1 MRGASRMEEK
11 LEFCQPGGSMRII
24 VCTALMAL
32 VPLGAITHAED
43 APYRVSGRIAV
54 GGEGGWDYPSIDPTT
69 HLLYLSRGDR
79 VVIVDTATGKSVGE
93 IAGTDG
99 VHGVALAA
107 ELNLGFISCGR
118 SNLVKV
124 FDLKT

>member
-43 APYRVSGRIAV
+43 APYRVSGRTAV
-54 GGEGGWDYPSIDPTT
+54 GGEGGWDYPSIAPTT

-79 VVIVDTATGKSVGE
+79 VVIVDTAPGKSGGG

-99 VHGVALAA
+99 VPAVALASA
-107 ELNLGFISCGR
+107 SNVGFFS
-118 SNLVKV
+118 S
-124 FDLKT
+124 